1 MTLEPTPTAPETF
14 ADLGLRPEL
23 VQALQAVGYETPTPI
38 QQQTIP
44 LMLTGQDVIG
54 QAQTGTGK
62 TAAFALPILETLD
75 LNYSAV
81 QALILTPTRELA
93 IQVSEAL
100 HTYAKQLGRVRIV
113 PIYGGDSMQ
122 KQLTRLRG
130 GVHVV
135 VGTPGRVMDH
145 LRRKTLELSALRTVV
160 LDEADEMLRMGFLE
174 DVEWILNQ
182 AGGDRQTALF
192 SATMPREVRRIAEN
206 YLKNP
211 ASVEIKHKTLTVATV
226 EQHYLPIKQRQK
238 LEVLTQILDTEAQ
251 PGEAI
256 LIFARTKLGAADLA
270 EHLEA
275 RGYSVEAMH
284 GDMNQQQRESVIRR
298 MREGTIEIVVATDVA
313 ARGLDVEH
321 IGYVINYDIPNDP
334 ESYVHRI
341 GRTAR
346 AGRTGKALLLMTPR
360 EDRMMHEI
368 ERYTGQKMT
377 LAKAPTHADVA
388 ARRRSDLKKRILK
401 TLAEEDL
408 HPYMS
413 LVEELATE
421 TEHDLVAIAAATT
434 WLARGSKPLTGKTVP
449 QQADS
454 EPRVARHSDR
464 AESRPERGERPER
477 RERPAREERP
487 ARSDRS
493 ERFEFGQHSEV
504 AERPTSDRPKR
515 ERSSRFES
523 GPPIH
528 LWVGAGLNAHVR
540 PGDLVGAI
548 ANEAEIPGKEIG
560 PIAIYDE
567 YSVVGVPAEYVDQV
581 LQVMAKSSI
590 RGVAANMRLAT
601 ARDSAGKAPRAK
613 ARNQGGA
620 KPYSNKGGSE
630 AYSKPAKAA
639 PPKRYPTAKH
649 LKKEKKKKHGKR

>member
-1 MTLEPTPTAPETF
+1 MTIEPAATNDSF
-14 ADLGLRPEL
+14 ADLGLSPQL
-23 VQALQAVGYETPTPI
+23 VEALKGVGYETPTPI

-75 LNYSAV
+75 LNEPSV
-81 QALILTPTRELA
+81 QALVLTPTRELA
-93 IQVSEAL
+93 IQVSEAF
-100 HTYAKQLGRVRIV
+100 HSYSKPLGRVRIV

-145 LRRKTLELSALRTVV
+145 LRRKTLQLSALKTVV

-182 AGGDRQTALF
+182 AGETRQTALF
-192 SATMPREVRRIAEN
+192 SATMPREVRRIAEH
-206 YLKNP
+206 YLKTP
-211 ASVEIKHKTLTVATV
+211 ALVEIKHKTLTVATV
-226 EQHYLPIKQRQK
+226 EQHYLPVKQRQK
-238 LEVLTQILDTEAQ
+238 LEVLTQILDTEAV

-346 AGRTGKALLLMTPR
+346 AGRAGKALLLMTPR

-368 ERYTGQKMT
+368 ERYTGQKMS

-388 ARRRSDLKKRILK
+388 ARRRSDLKKRLLK
-401 TLAEEDL
+401 TLAEEEL

-421 TEHDLVAIAAATT
+421 TDHDLVAIAAAAT
-434 WLARGSKPLTGKTVP
+434 WLARGSKPLNGKTAAQP
-449 QQADS
+449 TEP
-454 EPRVARHSDR
+454 EPRSSRHADR
-464 AESRPERGERPER
+464 AESRPERVERFAP
-477 RERPAREERP
+477 REPFAREERP
-487 ARSDRS
+487 
-493 ERFEFGQHSEV
+493 EQP
-504 AERPTSDRPKR
+504 ERPERGGKR
-515 ERSSRFES
+515 QRSSRFES
-523 GPPIH
+523 DAPIH

-548 ANEAEIPGKEIG
+548 ANEADIPGKEIG
-560 PIAIYDE
+560 PISIYDE
-567 YSVVGVPAEYVDQV
+567 YSVVGVPAQYVDQV
-581 LQVMAKSSI
+581 LQVMSKSSI
-590 RGVAANMRLAT
+590 RGVAANLRLAT

-613 ARNQGGA
+613 ARSQGGSA
-620 KPYSNKGGSE
+620 
-630 AYSKPAKAA
+630 AYGKPAEAA
-639 PPKRYPTAKH
+639 RPKRFPTAKH
-649 LKKEKKKKHGKR
+649 LKKEKKKHRK